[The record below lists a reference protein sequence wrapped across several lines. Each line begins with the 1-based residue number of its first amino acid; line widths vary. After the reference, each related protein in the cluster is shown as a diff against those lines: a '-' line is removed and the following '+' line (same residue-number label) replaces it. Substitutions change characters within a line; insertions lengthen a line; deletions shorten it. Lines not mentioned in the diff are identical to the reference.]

1 MIVEAPLVVT
11 LAILVPLGILLLAV
25 YAFFRDP
32 RREVPGDWTEDQ
44 MISPADGVIS
54 SIEHHDCHPDL
65 GAPGVV
71 IRIFLSVLDVHVNR
85 WPCNGS
91 VTLNRHVPGRH
102 HDARSDRCHMENEH
116 NLVMLR
122 RDDDK
127 MIGVRQISGLIA
139 RRIVCPVDLNDHAE
153 AGARYGMIKFGSSTE
168 LILPEPDKVAVQI
181 EVGQRVRGGET
192 ILASLPLE
200 RSATS

>member
-1 MIVEAPLVVT
+1 MV
-11 LAILVPLGILLLAV
+11 
-25 YAFFRDP
+25 
-32 RREVPGDWTEDQ
+32 
-44 MISPADGVIS
+44 SPADGVIS
-54 SIEHHDCHPDL
+54 SIEHHDRHPDL
-65 GAPGVV
+65 DAPAVV

-85 WPCNGS
+85 WPCNGT

-122 RDDDK
+122 REDQK

-139 RRIVCPVDLNDHAE
+139 RRIVCPVDLGDQAE
-153 AGARYGMIKFGSSTE
+153 AGAVYGMIKFGSSTE
-168 LILPEPDKVAVQI
+168 LILPDPELVEVNV

-192 ILASLPLE
+192 VFARLSLEAPD
-200 RSATS
+200 TP

>member
-1 MIVEAPLVVT
+1 MT
-11 LAILVPLGILLLAV
+11 LSVLIPLGILLLAV
-25 YAFFRDP
+25 YAFFRSP
-32 RREVPGDWTEDQ
+32 RRSLPADWTRDQ

-54 SIEHHDCHPDL
+54 SIEHHDRHPDL
-65 GAPGVV
+65 DAPAVV

-85 WPCNGS
+85 WPCHGT

-122 RDDDK
+122 REDQK

-139 RRIVCPVDLNDHAE
+139 RRIVCPVDLGDQTE
-153 AGARYGMIKFGSSTE
+153 AGAVYGMIKFGSSTE
-168 LILPEPDKVAVQI
+168 LILPDPQLVEINV

-192 ILASLPLE
+192 VFARLPLE
-200 RSATS
+200 TPVTP

>member
-1 MIVEAPLVVT
+1 MG
-11 LAILVPLGILLLAV
+11 ILVPLGILLLAV

-32 RREVPGDWTEDQ
+32 RRRLPSDWTPDQ

-54 SIEHHDCHPDL
+54 SIEKHDRHPDL
-65 GAPGVV
+65 DAPGVV

-85 WPCNGS
+85 WPCNGV

-122 RDDDK
+122 RDDQK
-127 MIGVRQISGLIA
+127 MIGVRQIAGLIA
-139 RRIVCPVDLNDHAE
+139 RRIVCPVKVDDRTE
-153 AGARYGMIKFGSSTE
+153 AGAVYGMIKFGSSTE
-168 LILPEPDKVAVQI
+168 LILPDPESADVQV

-192 ILASLPLE
+192 ILARLAYDSPDK
-200 RSATS
+200 A